1 MVARNQ
7 AELHRQ
13 YVISITHGS
22 VFVQPYQRKEPSVMA
37 TFTRTRATP
46 ADSGIKR
53 LFVAH
58 PLTAYFVLAFG
69 LMWLFVLPLGLSRS
83 HGSSVLPYDLSEGL
97 GNALYLL
104 GTFIGPTV
112 AALIVSGVTD
122 GRAGVGRLLKRF
134 IQWRVRPRWYLV
146 ALGINLMIWLL
157 AYAALMGPELLV
169 AAASHWSL
177 LLSTFLP
184 LVAFGMIIPSI
195 AEEPGWRGF
204 ALPRLQQRHGPVV
217 ALWHLPALMTKNF
230 GPLPLANYVPFMLT
244 AALATVIYTWVYNRT
259 GGSVLLAILLHA
271 ASNATAGW
279 LTTLLAEIGTE
290 PPTAGLAGFLASTIW
305 INVIAYGLVAL
316 ILIVTTRGRLG
327 YRQQP

>member
-1 MVARNQ
+1 
-7 AELHRQ
+7 
-13 YVISITHGS
+13 
-22 VFVQPYQRKEPSVMA
+22 MA
-37 TFTRTRATP
+37 TFTRTSARQ

-58 PLTAYFVLAFG
+58 PLIAHFVLAFG
-69 LMWLFVLPLGLSRS
+69 LMWLFVVPLGLSRS
-83 HGSSVLPYDLSEGL
+83 HGSGVLPYDLSEGL
-97 GNALYLL
+97 GNTLYLL

-112 AALIVSGVTD
+112 AALIVTGVTE
-122 GRAGVGRLLKRF
+122 GRAGVARLLKRF
-134 IQWRVRPRWYLV
+134 IQWRVRPHWYLV
-146 ALGINLMIWLL
+146 AITINLVIWLL
-157 AYAALMGPELLV
+157 AYAALMGPGLLV

-184 LVAFGMIIPSI
+184 LVAFGIIFPSI

-217 ALWHLPALMTKNF
+217 ASLILGSLHGLWHLPALMTKNF

-279 LTTLLAEIGTE
+279 ISTLFTQAGMA
-290 PPTAGLAGFLASTIW
+290 PPTTGLAGFLASTNW
-305 INVIAYGLVAL
+305 INVIAYGIVAL
-316 ILIVTTRGRLG
+316 ILMVTTRGRLG
-327 YRQQP
+327 YRQ